1 MKTIKSIFIITI
13 LIILSLFTV
22 SCSNSIKEDAHKKQ
36 SGSGTV
42 SFNIQAPGQNKV
54 KARMIAP
61 SDGAVM
67 KKLNSLSY
75 DVELLFCEDGE
86 SYNTEVTKHYTSLED
101 FLSEASDM
109 TLKYGDWK
117 LSITGQEGQN
127 GASIVNAE
135 EDFTVTD
142 GDNLVTIK
150 FKFSNE
156 LAGSLKYTFIV
167 DGLADLAATVYEFYL
182 YSGNTADEENR
193 VDIDASTNAFY
204 TNTWENLADGIFGGV
219 GCKLNSLEINNL
231 TPGEYLLRI
240 TETFNG
246 SDSGFSE
253 QPVYIYGGIES
264 TGCYTSL
271 GNLLLLNYDQTNES
285 DVHIYHKDLSAAALP
300 KIKKIKDGIADL
312 TIADTDNNKRVI
324 VPYKTGN
331 MFAGWYFDKDAYYTP
346 GTNEPDL
353 APYSPVFEAKD
364 EDGFIVKKDFEL
376 NAVWKQAIDVI
387 PSEEVNNKIY
397 VQTAKDDQTVSNGYI
412 TAKSLNELPDFL
424 EPYNTSMGQ
433 VNSGYSEVSAFCD
446 YVTNTTSDGDFIYFV
461 ENVSSPHNLKLRW
474 HSLPAEN
481 LYTGSNDIEGYWVD
495 DDNQKE
501 LSYLFDDIEDFID
514 NNHENYDKQVF
525 EKIYK
530 KDNNLYI
537 LGKCYKSDNA
547 TAPYYFCLVKC
558 ELDETTHTPDIDS
571 FEMCWKDPEDT
582 IDNIQ
587 AFAVGDSNLV
597 VAYRD
602 AMDAEDIKIAS
613 YELNEAG
620 NFTSTMPIVKNRSDF
635 YTMTDAGPGYSNFH
649 TVTDITDMYYYNGY
663 FYVCINECSVNSDS
677 EADTGSELISTGTIL
692 KLDSNLEKDPYYF
705 STLPEIKRLDTTDE
719 VYVNTK
725 CVASPA
731 DMKHLMGPNRIL
743 GTSEDGSKVFI
754 SDDGLFIYELDG
766 SYIAKWAHRI
776 IIFNIVE
783 GTIDYY
789 IPVNLPYRGGSK
801 TILNFVGIS
810 YE

>member
-1 MKTIKSIFIITI
+1 MKTIKSIFVITI
-13 LIILSLFTV
+13 LIILGLFTV

-36 SGSGTV
+36 RGSGTV

-75 DVELLFCEDGE
+75 DVELLFCEEGE

-101 FLSEASDM
+101 FLSEASEM

-127 GASIVNAE
+127 GAEIVNAE

-167 DGLADLAATVYEFYL
+167 DGLTDLAATEYTFSF
-182 YSGNTADEENR
+182 YSGNTSNEENR

-204 TNTWENLADGIFGGV
+204 TNTWEDLADGIFGGV

-271 GNLLLLNYDQTNES
+271 GNLLLLNYDRTNES
-285 DVHIYHKDLSAAALP
+285 DVHIYHKDLATAALP
-300 KIKKIKDGIADL
+300 KIKKIRDGKADL
-312 TIADTDNNKRVI
+312 TIADSDANKKLI
-324 VPYKTGN
+324 VPYKAGN

-397 VQTAKDDQTVSNGYI
+397 VQTAKDDQSRSNGYI

-461 ENVSSPHNLKLRW
+461 ENEYSDYNLKLRW

-481 LYTGSNDIEGYWVD
+481 LYTGSNDINGYWED
-495 DDNQKE
+495 DINQKD
-501 LSYLFDDIEDFID
+501 LSAMFTDVEDFQ
-514 NNHENYDKQVF
+514 EYDKKVF
-525 EKIYK
+525 EKLYRQG
-530 KDNNLYI
+530 NNLYI
-537 LGKCYKSDNA
+537 IGKCYKSNSNSD
-547 TAPYYFCLVKC
+547 PYYFCLVKC
-558 ELDETTHTPDIDS
+558 ELDETTHTPDIGS
-571 FEMCWKDPEDT
+571 FEMFRKEIDDT
-582 IDNIQ
+582 IYKIQ
-587 AFAVGDSNLV
+587 SFAVSDSNLV
-597 VAYRD
+597 VAYK
-602 AMDAEDIKIAS
+602 EDIDSTDVKIAS
-613 YELNEAG
+613 YELNEFG
-620 NFTSTMPIVKNRSDF
+620 NIVGEPVIKSLSDLYTITSS
-635 YTMTDAGPGYSNFH
+635 GSEYSSFQ
-649 TVTDITDMYYYNGY
+649 TTAEITEIYYYDGY
-663 FYVCINECSVNSDS
+663 FYTFVNECNVFSEG
-677 EADTGSELISTGTIL
+677 EADSGNTLVSTGKVL
-692 KLDSNLEKDPYYF
+692 KLNSNLEESSNY
-705 STLPEIKRLDTTDE
+705 SVVPEIKRLDAADG
-719 VYVNTK
+719 VYLNFK
-725 CVASPA
+725 GASTPA
-731 DMKHLMGPNRIL
+731 DMNYFMGPDRIL
-743 GTSEDGSKVFI
+743 GTTEDGSKLFI
-754 SDDGLFIYELDG
+754 ADDGLYMYKDSNE
-766 SYIAKWAHRI
+766 YKAKWDSRI
-776 IIFNIVE
+776 VVFDIESGSIE
-783 GTIDYY
+783 YY
-789 IPVNLPYRGGSK
+789 IPVNLPYRGGQK
-801 TILNFVGIS
+801 LILNFVDHFS
-810 YE
+810 YEQ